1 MDGYVNPVNIR
12 VVVVD
17 DQSLVRGGFA
27 MILDAEPDIEVIGQ
41 AAEGAAAVRMCADL
55 HPDVVLMDVR
65 MPGMDGIEATR
76 RITSGGNSH
85 VLVLT
90 TFDMDEYI
98 YDSIRAGAS
107 GFLLKDAPSDQLAF
121 AVRAVA
127 AGDTFLA
134 SAVTRRLIEAFVS
147 GPLPGRK
154 PDLLAGLTA
163 REIEVLKEVGH
174 GLSNAEIA
182 ARLYVSETTVKTH
195 VVHIL
200 AKLGLRDRIRAVVL
214 AYESGLV
221 KRGDHGAHEAD

>member
-1 MDGYVNPVNIR
+1 MDGYVNPGNIR

-41 AAEGAAAVRMCADL
+41 AAEGTAAVRMCADL

-76 RITSGGNSH
+76 RITAGGNSH

-90 TFDMDEYI
+90 TFDMDEYL

-147 GPLPGRK
+147 GPLPGRQ
-154 PDLLAGLTA
+154 PDLLAALTD
-163 REIEVLKEVGH
+163 RELQVLTEVGH

-214 AYESGLV
+214 AYETGLV
-221 KRGDHGAHEAD
+221 KRGGQGVPEAP

>member
-76 RITSGGNSH
+76 RITGGGNAH

-90 TFDMDEYI
+90 TFDMDEYL

-163 REIEVLKEVGH
+163 REIEVLTEVGH

>member
-1 MDGYVNPVNIR
+1 MGGSVTQETIR

-41 AAEGAAAVRMCADL
+41 AAEGASAVRMCAQM

-76 RITSGGNSH
+76 RITAGGNSH

-90 TFDMDEYI
+90 TFDMDEYL

-163 REIEVLKEVGH
+163 REIEVLMEVGH

-221 KRGDHGAHEAD
+221 KRGGHAAVDAD

>member
-1 MDGYVNPVNIR
+1 MDGHVNPGNVR

-17 DQSLVRGGFA
+17 DQSLVRTGFA

-41 AAEGAAAVRMCADL
+41 AAEGTAAVRLCAEL
-55 HPDVVLMDVR
+55 RPDVVLMDVR

-76 RITSGGNSH
+76 RITGGGNSH
-85 VLVLT
+85 VLMLT
-90 TFDMDEYI
+90 TFDMDEYL

-107 GFLLKDAPSDQLAF
+107 GFLLKDAPSDQLAL

-134 SAVTRRLIEAFVS
+134 PAVTRRLIEAFVS

-163 REIEVLKEVGH
+163 REVEVLMQVGH

-221 KRGDHGAHEAD
+221 KRGGQAALEVD